1 MMAGSSSVVV
11 PRNFRLLE
19 ELEKGE
25 KGIGDGL
32 VSYGMD
38 DSDDVYMRNWTGT
51 IIGPSNTVHDG
62 RIYQLKLICGMDY
75 PEKPPKVRF
84 MHRIN
89 LSCVLSDGSIDSK
102 RFPTLGHWNRNYTME
117 TVLAELR
124 REMSAPHNRKV
135 QQPAEG
141 TMY

>member
-1 MMAGSSSVVV
+1 
-11 PRNFRLLE
+11 
-19 ELEKGE
+19 
-25 KGIGDGL
+25 
-32 VSYGMD
+32 
-38 DSDDVYMRNWTGT
+38 MRA
-51 IIGPSNTVHDG
+51 V
-62 RIYQLKLICGMDY
+62 Q
-75 PEKPPKVRF
+75 
-84 MHRIN
+84 
-89 LSCVLSDGSIDSK
+89 IDSK